1 MKKNLIN
8 GIIPILMMMV
18 LSSCTK
24 YDPPGPY
31 PTLPEVLGMIFEN
44 IEFPESDNDYYP
56 HAVIPQEGIKFT
68 MMPVLNDDI
77 EVASV
82 TGVWIDLVNQE
93 YKGYAPFNE
102 NVKLFSGEWGKVDY
116 LNSTQPYNIEV
127 TINPNLSGHQR
138 LIKLWITGQKDGDV
152 VADNVV
158 FLIQKAE

>member
-93 YKGYAPFNE
+93 Y
-102 NVKLFSGEWGKVDY
+102 
-116 LNSTQPYNIEV
+116 
-127 TINPNLSGHQR
+127 
-138 LIKLWITGQKDGDV
+138 
-152 VADNVV
+152 
-158 FLIQKAE
+158 